1 MKNKPL
7 IEHAYG
13 HGAIRAN
20 FFKHWFRKATQKSLI
35 KGLGFDWSK
44 GFDVRD
50 TIGSIEIK
58 NQGSN
63 SSCGGQSGSYFLEIQ
78 RRLQAI
84 KEGACS
90 AKSIYSP
97 ISYAGGGTTLI
108 ALQGQIK
115 GSGANLEAVVP
126 SMVNG
131 LPMIEAQI
139 TDKSWR
145 TSALTEDALTRGG
158 YVPYDIGTNIDDV
171 ATAIQNYG
179 ACIIEISGQ
188 NGHNPGWL
196 SAYPCPPLPNN
207 GQEIWNHFLCCC
219 GAKIIN
225 GVKYAIALES
235 MGTSVGENGIQY
247 ISEAYFQ
254 SGFVREAF
262 TFMWDGNIYTP
273 VKRPQSDWAYLADW
287 FAGWF
292 GLDKWLGYIKGL
304 LGGMNT
310 APQAS

>member
-1 MKNKPL
+1 MNTPL
-7 IEHAYG
+7 VEHQFG
-13 HGAIRAN
+13 HGALRAN

-44 GFDVRD
+44 GYDVRD
-50 TIGSIEIK
+50 TIGPIQIK

-78 RRLQAI
+78 RRLQAV

-90 AKSIYSP
+90 AKSIYAP
-97 ISYAGGGTTLI
+97 IAYSGGGTTVI

-115 GSGANLEAVVP
+115 GSGANLEATVP
-126 SMVNG
+126 SQYPDG
-131 LPMIEAQI
+131 SPFSESYI
-139 TDKSWR
+139 TSKSWM
-145 TSALTEDALTRGG
+145 SPALTTDALTRGG
-158 YVPYDIGTNIDDV
+158 YVPYDVGTNIDDV

-196 SAYPCPPLPNN
+196 SAYPCPPVPDN
-207 GQEIWNHFLCCC
+207 GQQIWNHFLCCC

-225 GVKYAIALES
+225 GVKYIIVLES
-235 MGTSVGENGIQY
+235 MSSSVGENGIQY
-247 ISEAYFQ
+247 ISEAYFK
-254 SGFVREAF
+254 SGFVRECF

-273 VKRPQSDWAYLADW
+273 VKRPQSDWAFLADW

-292 GLDKWLGYIKGL
+292 GLDRWLGYIKGS
-304 LGGMNT
+304 LGGLN
-310 APQAS
+310 ASPVS